1 MNLKMHPMKSKP
13 LELIRFF
20 LIALPV
26 FIIVYCTVLIY
37 IEIKEVIKR

>member
-20 LIALPV
+20 LISLPV
-26 FIIVYCTVLIY
+26 FIIVYCTAMIC
-37 IEIKEVIKR
+37 IEIKEFIKR

>member
-20 LIALPV
+20 LVALPV
-26 FIIVYCTVLIY
+26 FIIVYCTAMIC
-37 IEIKEVIKR
+37 IEIKEFIKK

>member
-1 MNLKMHPMKSKP
+1 MNLKTHLMRIKP

-26 FIIVYCTVLIY
+26 FIIVYCTAMIC
-37 IEIKEVIKR
+37 IEIKELKK